1 MYLRL
6 HCITHFLIALAIVL
20 ASMVARGQTA
30 APAAAAGA
38 AIHGHIA
45 DQTGALIP
53 GATVTVTTVDGKVV
67 ATAKAD
73 ASGAY
78 SANGLAAGS
87 YVVSA
92 EFAGFAPF
100 QSQPIVLAA
109 GQMKRVDI
117 AMAIEVE
124 QQSVVVTDE
133 TPTVNTEASGNANAI
148 VLKDKDLDAFSDDPD
163 ELSSELSALAGPS
176 AGPNGGQIYIDG
188 FTGGQ
193 LPPKSAIREIRVNQN
208 PFSAEFDRLGY
219 GRIEILTKPGSDKLH
234 GQFFIQGN
242 DSALNTGNP
251 FIADVPPYNRIQ
263 YNGSINGALT
273 QEVFFLLK
281 RGTAR

>member
-1 MYLRL
+1 MHHSLFDCAGDWCWPAWLREGRRL
-6 HCITHFLIALAIVL
+6 L
-20 ASMVARGQTA
+20 
-30 APAAAAGA
+30 PAAAAGA

-53 GATVTVTTVDGKVV
+53 GATVTITTVDGKVV

-133 TPTVNTEASGNANAI
+133 
-148 VLKDKDLDAFSDDPD
+148 
-163 ELSSELSALAGPS
+163 
-176 AGPNGGQIYIDG
+176 
-188 FTGGQ
+188 
-193 LPPKSAIREIRVNQN
+193 
-208 PFSAEFDRLGY
+208 
-219 GRIEILTKPGSDKLH
+219 
-234 GQFFIQGN
+234 
-242 DSALNTGNP
+242 
-251 FIADVPPYNRIQ
+251 IAD
-263 YNGSINGALT
+263 G
-273 QEVFFLLK
+273 K
-281 RGTAR
+281 HRGIGQCECHRFEG

>member
-1 MYLRL
+1 MYSKL
-6 HCITHFLIALAIVL
+6 HCITHFLIALALVL
-20 ASMVARGQTA
+20 ASIVARGQTA
-30 APAAAAGA
+30 APAAATGA

-53 GATVTVTTVDGKVV
+53 GATVTITTVDGKVV

-87 YVVSA
+87 YIVSA
-92 EFAGFAPF
+92 EYAGFAPF
-100 QSQPIVLAA
+100 QSQPILVAA

-133 TPTVNTEASGNANAI
+133 TPTVNTEAAGNANAI

-163 ELSSELSALAGPS
+163 ELSSELSALAGPYC
-176 AGPNGGQIYIDG
+176 GTERRTD
-188 FTGGQ
+188 
-193 LPPKSAIREIRVNQN
+193 LHRW
-208 PFSAEFDRLGY
+208 
-219 GRIEILTKPGSDKLH
+219 LH
-234 GQFFIQGN
+234 GWAVAAKVCHSR
-242 DSALNTGNP
+242 DS
-251 FIADVPPYNRIQ
+251 R
-263 YNGSINGALT
+263 
-273 QEVFFLLK
+273 
-281 RGTAR
+281 